1 MRIAIIGAGELA
13 GSLAEWWAQAGHDVV
28 VASSQPGPAHPEGRP
43 DTGTVTVTDAA
54 TFGDVVLFAPDWAA
68 AHTLVDAT
76 AGALCGKP
84 VLDATDPVVWSD
96 AKGYQR
102 AVPPDHSG
110 IEMLSEWA
118 PDAQWVK
125 AFNTVTP
132 GVLRRRRGRDP
143 LLAEFICTDHRE
155 ARAAATRLIQ
165 DIGFAPFF
173 AGGASN
179 ACLTE
184 AGGPLRMR
192 EVDVADATAT
202 FAQVVGTAW

>member
-1 MRIAIIGAGELA
+1 MRIGIIGAGELG

-28 VASSQPGPAHPEGRP
+28 VGSSPAGSEPA
-43 DTGTVTVTDAA
+43 TAADAA
-54 TFGDVVLFAPDWAA
+54 AFGDVVLFAPDWAT
-68 AHTLVDAT
+68 AHSLIDAT
-76 AGALCGKP
+76 AGALTGKP

-102 AVPPDHSG
+102 AVPGDLSG
-110 IEMLSEWA
+110 IETLAAWA
-118 PDAQWVK
+118 PDAHWVK
-125 AFNTVTP
+125 ALNTCTP
-132 GVLRRRRGRDP
+132 SVLRRRRGRDP
-143 LLAEFICTDHRE
+143 LLAEFICTDHRD

-165 DIGFAPFF
+165 DLGFAPFF

-192 EVDVADATAT
+192 EIDVADATAV
-202 FAQVVGTAW
+202 FAEVVGAPW